1 MQQQNDYDDIILLS
15 ILAIV
20 DDDSQ
25 STFLTLFLTQTSRR
39 LRLRKG
45 SIDQA
50 TNRQEQKRTRER
62 KHYAFIFLPHA
73 HHRPSYSSLTY
84 FFFLKVFYHRVVAT
98 TAAAINPRPPRP
110 SGPDASCWPRF
121 SLFLFISFSCGI
133 LLKKWRDERHDDG
146 SSRVLTFCTT
156 RLIQNLK
163 MKRRG
168 VLANE
173 SW

>member
-84 FFFLKVFYHRVVAT
+84 FFFFESFLSSRRCHHRRR
-98 TAAAINPRPPRP
+98 NKSPPTKAFRAGCIMLAP
-110 SGPDASCWPRF
+110 VLYF
-121 SLFLFISFSCGI
+121 SLFLFLVGF
-133 LLKKWRDERHDDG
+133 
-146 SSRVLTFCTT
+146 F
-156 RLIQNLK
+156 
-163 MKRRG
+163 
-168 VLANE
+168 
-173 SW
+173 